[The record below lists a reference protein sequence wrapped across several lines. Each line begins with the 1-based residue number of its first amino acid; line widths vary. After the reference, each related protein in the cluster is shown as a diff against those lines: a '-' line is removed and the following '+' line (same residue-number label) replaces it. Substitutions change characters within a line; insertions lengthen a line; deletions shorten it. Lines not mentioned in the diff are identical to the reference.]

1 MTNLH
6 EIGPFQVICGSITKD
21 DYLYN
26 EPAILIDADPTM
38 HVVLKIGNAKMV
50 TDYYNTMVAK
60 YATINCSDLIEN
72 LKLIVF
78 DKTQLL
84 SADDICTIFNTI
96 HHCTGH
102 NVLNALTAMDY
113 NKLKEKIAELQSI
126 GY

>member
-1 MTNLH
+1 MANLH
-6 EIGPFQVICGSITKD
+6 EIGPFQVICGSIVKD
-21 DYLYN
+21 DYLYDN
-26 EPAILIDADPTM
+26 PAIIIDADPEM
-38 HVVLKIGNAKMV
+38 HVVLKMGNAKMV

-60 YATINCSDLIEN
+60 YASMHFDDLIEN

-102 NVLNALTAMDY
+102 DVLNTLTAMDY
-113 NKLKEKIAELQSI
+113 NKLQEEITKLQSI